1 MIKKYLELIKN
12 IITTL
17 FCHYTM
23 PINLGYNVKF
33 KGIPYILINRTATVS
48 IGNNTIINSSNYGY
62 HLNMHSKCKLYA
74 DRPNAII
81 NIGNNC
87 RIHGTCIHAYKRITI
102 GNNCL
107 IAANTQIIDGN
118 GHLLSFDYP
127 HNRLNTKDFGKQ
139 IIIEDNVWIAAN
151 CIIKQGITIG
161 DGAVIGAN
169 SFVNRNVEPFT
180 IVYGTPA
187 KFHKYRFNKEVQ
199 YKIIASAFWNYPPS
213 KAKKIL
219 THLDIVL

>member
-151 CIIKQGITIG
+151 CIILGGTSIGEGSIITAG
-161 DGAVIGAN
+161 
-169 SFVNRNVEPFT
+169 S
-180 IVYGTPA
+180 IVKGNIPKNCIFGGNPA
-187 KFHKYRFNKEVQ
+187 KIIKQ
-199 YKIIASAFWNYPPS
+199 Y
-213 KAKKIL
+213 
-219 THLDIVL
+219 